1 MIVENKFKT
10 IPQSYDQKKLDFKKF
25 KFPNFLS
32 SKSSRTRA
40 TIQIQQG
47 CDHRCTFCI
56 IPYGRGEALSLPV
69 GEVSRRIEEV
79 LSKRYKEIIFT
90 GVDLTSY
97 GNDLPGKPTL
107 GNLIRRL
114 IKLHPSI
121 ERLRLSS
128 IDPAEVDGELMDL
141 LKFEPRLMPH
151 IHLSVQSG
159 DDLILKRMKRRHLR
173 SDVIKLCEEL
183 KSKRPNITFGADFI
197 IGFPTEKEEN
207 FKNTLD
213 LITRCKFSNVHLFP
227 FSPKKGTPA
236 ERMPQVDIKK
246 IKNRMTVARSHA
258 VEVQTK
264 LMQSSIGQ
272 KVNILFE
279 SMLKSYTDNFFKV
292 ELNSRNAYKNFPG
305 SILKVKLNSL
315 RNGKFFA
322 REYLMVFWWFKKLKS
337 GLSKSSEKISEG
349 IKKAIKGKKIDDE
362 TLDDLEELL
371 ISSDLGV
378 NFSSNVVEEL
388 RKSKLLEP
396 TPENIKKVLQ
406 KKINSI
412 LKPLEKNFSISKKP
426 TIYLVVGVNGV
437 GKTATVG
444 KIANKYINQNKK
456 VGVVA
461 ADTFRAAAKEQLKI
475 WSEKTG
481 ADFFSAEENSDPA
494 ALAYDS
500 IKKAINNKLDLL
512 IIDTAGRLHNKTD
525 LMNELSKIIRVI
537 KKIDISYPNEISLV
551 LDGNIGQNSVRQAE
565 VFKKICEINS
575 LIITKLDG
583 TAKGGVLVPIAELLK
598 IPILFIGTGETKDDL
613 VDFKSEE
620 FTNALLNM
628 N

>member
-1 MIVENKFKT
+1 MLNEKKNRVINLGCRLNFYESEIISSIISDTKHKNKIVVNTCAVTNQAVQKSLYEIRKVAKNFPNSEIVVTGCASEVDKKLFENLKNVSMIVENKFKT
-10 IPQSYDQKKLDFKKF
+10 IPQSYDEKKLDFKKF

-79 LSKRYKEIIFT
+79 LSKGYKEIIFT

-207 FKNTLD
+207 FKNTLA
-213 LITRCKFSNVHLFP
+213 LITQCKFSNVHLFP

-258 VEVQTK
+258 VEVQKK

-279 SMLKSYTDNFFKV
+279 SMLQSYTDNFFKV
-292 ELNSRNAYKNFPG
+292 ELNPRNTSKNFPG

-315 RNGKFFA
+315 RNGKFLA
-322 REYLMVFWWFKKLKS
+322 
-337 GLSKSSEKISEG
+337 
-349 IKKAIKGKKIDDE
+349 
-362 TLDDLEELL
+362 
-371 ISSDLGV
+371 
-378 NFSSNVVEEL
+378 
-388 RKSKLLEP
+388 
-396 TPENIKKVLQ
+396 ENI
-406 KKINSI
+406 
-412 LKPLEKNFSISKKP
+412 
-426 TIYLVVGVNGV
+426 
-437 GKTATVG
+437 
-444 KIANKYINQNKK
+444 
-456 VGVVA
+456 
-461 ADTFRAAAKEQLKI
+461 
-475 WSEKTG
+475 
-481 ADFFSAEENSDPA
+481 
-494 ALAYDS
+494 
-500 IKKAINNKLDLL
+500 
-512 IIDTAGRLHNKTD
+512 
-525 LMNELSKIIRVI
+525 
-537 KKIDISYPNEISLV
+537 
-551 LDGNIGQNSVRQAE
+551 
-565 VFKKICEINS
+565 
-575 LIITKLDG
+575 
-583 TAKGGVLVPIAELLK
+583 
-598 IPILFIGTGETKDDL
+598 
-613 VDFKSEE
+613 
-620 FTNALLNM
+620 
-628 N
+628 

>member
-1 MIVENKFKT
+1 M
-10 IPQSYDQKKLDFKKF
+10 
-25 KFPNFLS
+25 S

-79 LSKRYKEIIFT
+79 LSKGYKEIIFT

-207 FKNTLD
+207 FKNTLA
-213 LITRCKFSNVHLFP
+213 LITRCKFSNVHFFP

-258 VEVQTK
+258 VEVQKK

-279 SMLKSYTDNFFKV
+279 SMLQSYTDNFFKGGTQFK
-292 ELNSRNAYKNFPG
+292 EYFQKPSRLN
-305 SILKVKLNSL
+305 IKVKLNSL
-315 RNGKFFA
+315 RNGKFLA
-322 REYLMVFWWFKKLKS
+322 
-337 GLSKSSEKISEG
+337 
-349 IKKAIKGKKIDDE
+349 
-362 TLDDLEELL
+362 
-371 ISSDLGV
+371 
-378 NFSSNVVEEL
+378 
-388 RKSKLLEP
+388 
-396 TPENIKKVLQ
+396 ENI
-406 KKINSI
+406 
-412 LKPLEKNFSISKKP
+412 
-426 TIYLVVGVNGV
+426 
-437 GKTATVG
+437 
-444 KIANKYINQNKK
+444 
-456 VGVVA
+456 
-461 ADTFRAAAKEQLKI
+461 
-475 WSEKTG
+475 
-481 ADFFSAEENSDPA
+481 
-494 ALAYDS
+494 
-500 IKKAINNKLDLL
+500 
-512 IIDTAGRLHNKTD
+512 
-525 LMNELSKIIRVI
+525 
-537 KKIDISYPNEISLV
+537 
-551 LDGNIGQNSVRQAE
+551 
-565 VFKKICEINS
+565 
-575 LIITKLDG
+575 
-583 TAKGGVLVPIAELLK
+583 
-598 IPILFIGTGETKDDL
+598 
-613 VDFKSEE
+613 
-620 FTNALLNM
+620 
-628 N
+628 

>member
-1 MIVENKFKT
+1 MLNEKKNRVINLGCRLNFYESEIISSIISDTKHKNKIVVNTCAVTNQAVQKSLYEIRKVAKNFPNSEIVVTGCASEVDKKLFENLKNVSMIVENKFKT
-10 IPQSYDQKKLDFKKF
+10 IPQSYDEKKLDFKKF

-79 LSKRYKEIIFT
+79 LSKGYKEIIFT

-207 FKNTLD
+207 FKNTLA
-213 LITRCKFSNVHLFP
+213 LITQCKFSNVHLFP

-258 VEVQTK
+258 VEVQKK

-279 SMLKSYTDNFFKV
+279 SMLQSYTDNFF
-292 ELNSRNAYKNFPG
+292 
-305 SILKVKLNSL
+305 
-315 RNGKFFA
+315 
-322 REYLMVFWWFKKLKS
+322 
-337 GLSKSSEKISEG
+337 
-349 IKKAIKGKKIDDE
+349 
-362 TLDDLEELL
+362 
-371 ISSDLGV
+371 
-378 NFSSNVVEEL
+378 
-388 RKSKLLEP
+388 
-396 TPENIKKVLQ
+396 
-406 KKINSI
+406 
-412 LKPLEKNFSISKKP
+412 
-426 TIYLVVGVNGV
+426 
-437 GKTATVG
+437 
-444 KIANKYINQNKK
+444 
-456 VGVVA
+456 
-461 ADTFRAAAKEQLKI
+461 
-475 WSEKTG
+475 
-481 ADFFSAEENSDPA
+481 
-494 ALAYDS
+494 
-500 IKKAINNKLDLL
+500 
-512 IIDTAGRLHNKTD
+512 
-525 LMNELSKIIRVI
+525 
-537 KKIDISYPNEISLV
+537 
-551 LDGNIGQNSVRQAE
+551 
-565 VFKKICEINS
+565 
-575 LIITKLDG
+575 
-583 TAKGGVLVPIAELLK
+583 
-598 IPILFIGTGETKDDL
+598 
-613 VDFKSEE
+613 
-620 FTNALLNM
+620 
-628 N
+628 

>member
-1 MIVENKFKT
+1 MILMLNEKKNRVINLGCRLNFYESEIISSIISDTKHKNKIVVNTCAVTNQAVQKSLYEIRKVAKNFPNSEIVVTGCASEVDKKLFENLKNVSMIVENKFKT
-10 IPQSYDQKKLDFKKF
+10 IPQSYDEKKLDFKKF

-79 LSKRYKEIIFT
+79 LSKGYKEIIFT

-213 LITRCKFSNVHLFP
+213 LITQCKFSNVHLFP

-258 VEVQTK
+258 VEVQKK

-279 SMLKSYTDNFFKV
+279 SMLQSYTDNFFKV
-292 ELNSRNAYKNFPG
+292 ELNSRNTSKNFPG

-315 RNGKFFA
+315 RNGKFLA
-322 REYLMVFWWFKKLKS
+322 
-337 GLSKSSEKISEG
+337 
-349 IKKAIKGKKIDDE
+349 
-362 TLDDLEELL
+362 
-371 ISSDLGV
+371 
-378 NFSSNVVEEL
+378 
-388 RKSKLLEP
+388 
-396 TPENIKKVLQ
+396 ENI
-406 KKINSI
+406 
-412 LKPLEKNFSISKKP
+412 
-426 TIYLVVGVNGV
+426 
-437 GKTATVG
+437 
-444 KIANKYINQNKK
+444 
-456 VGVVA
+456 
-461 ADTFRAAAKEQLKI
+461 
-475 WSEKTG
+475 
-481 ADFFSAEENSDPA
+481 
-494 ALAYDS
+494 
-500 IKKAINNKLDLL
+500 
-512 IIDTAGRLHNKTD
+512 
-525 LMNELSKIIRVI
+525 
-537 KKIDISYPNEISLV
+537 
-551 LDGNIGQNSVRQAE
+551 
-565 VFKKICEINS
+565 
-575 LIITKLDG
+575 
-583 TAKGGVLVPIAELLK
+583 
-598 IPILFIGTGETKDDL
+598 
-613 VDFKSEE
+613 
-620 FTNALLNM
+620 
-628 N
+628 

>member
-1 MIVENKFKT
+1 MLNEKKNRVINLGCRLNFYESEIISSIISDTKHKNKIVVNTCAVTNQAVQKSLYEIRKVAKNFPNSEIVVTGCASEVDKKLFENLKNVSMIVENKFKT
-10 IPQSYDQKKLDFKKF
+10 IPQSYDEKKLDFKKF

-79 LSKRYKEIIFT
+79 LSKGYKEIIFT

-183 KSKRPNITFGADFI
+183 KLKRPNITFGADFI

-258 VEVQTK
+258 VEVQKK

-279 SMLKSYTDNFFKV
+279 SMLQSYTDNFFKV
-292 ELNSRNAYKNFPG
+292 ELNSRNTSKNFPG

-315 RNGKFFA
+315 RNGKFLA
-322 REYLMVFWWFKKLKS
+322 
-337 GLSKSSEKISEG
+337 
-349 IKKAIKGKKIDDE
+349 
-362 TLDDLEELL
+362 
-371 ISSDLGV
+371 
-378 NFSSNVVEEL
+378 
-388 RKSKLLEP
+388 
-396 TPENIKKVLQ
+396 ENI
-406 KKINSI
+406 
-412 LKPLEKNFSISKKP
+412 
-426 TIYLVVGVNGV
+426 
-437 GKTATVG
+437 
-444 KIANKYINQNKK
+444 
-456 VGVVA
+456 
-461 ADTFRAAAKEQLKI
+461 
-475 WSEKTG
+475 
-481 ADFFSAEENSDPA
+481 
-494 ALAYDS
+494 
-500 IKKAINNKLDLL
+500 
-512 IIDTAGRLHNKTD
+512 
-525 LMNELSKIIRVI
+525 
-537 KKIDISYPNEISLV
+537 
-551 LDGNIGQNSVRQAE
+551 
-565 VFKKICEINS
+565 
-575 LIITKLDG
+575 
-583 TAKGGVLVPIAELLK
+583 
-598 IPILFIGTGETKDDL
+598 
-613 VDFKSEE
+613 
-620 FTNALLNM
+620 
-628 N
+628 

>member
-1 MIVENKFKT
+1 MLNEKKNRVVNLGCRLNFYESEIISSIISDKKHKNKIVINTCAVTNQAVQKSLYEIRKVAKNFPNSEIVVTGCASEVDKKLFENLKNVSMIVENKFKT
-10 IPQSYDQKKLDFKKF
+10 IPQSYDQKKLDFQKF

-128 IDPAEVDGELMDL
+128 IDPAEVDSELLDL

-151 IHLSVQSG
+151 LHLSVQSG

-213 LITRCKFSNVHLFP
+213 LITRCKFSNVHFFP

-258 VEVQTK
+258 VEVQKK

-279 SMLKSYTDNFFKV
+279 SMLQSYTDNFFKV
-292 ELNSRNAYKNFPG
+292 ELNSRNTSKNFPG

-315 RNGKFFA
+315 RNGKFLA
-322 REYLMVFWWFKKLKS
+322 
-337 GLSKSSEKISEG
+337 
-349 IKKAIKGKKIDDE
+349 
-362 TLDDLEELL
+362 
-371 ISSDLGV
+371 
-378 NFSSNVVEEL
+378 
-388 RKSKLLEP
+388 
-396 TPENIKKVLQ
+396 ENI
-406 KKINSI
+406 
-412 LKPLEKNFSISKKP
+412 
-426 TIYLVVGVNGV
+426 
-437 GKTATVG
+437 
-444 KIANKYINQNKK
+444 
-456 VGVVA
+456 
-461 ADTFRAAAKEQLKI
+461 
-475 WSEKTG
+475 
-481 ADFFSAEENSDPA
+481 
-494 ALAYDS
+494 
-500 IKKAINNKLDLL
+500 
-512 IIDTAGRLHNKTD
+512 
-525 LMNELSKIIRVI
+525 
-537 KKIDISYPNEISLV
+537 
-551 LDGNIGQNSVRQAE
+551 
-565 VFKKICEINS
+565 
-575 LIITKLDG
+575 
-583 TAKGGVLVPIAELLK
+583 
-598 IPILFIGTGETKDDL
+598 
-613 VDFKSEE
+613 
-620 FTNALLNM
+620 
-628 N
+628 

>member
-1 MIVENKFKT
+1 MLNEKKNRVVNLGCRLNFYESEIISSIISDTKHKNKIVVNTCAVTNQAVQKSLYEIRKVAKNFPNSEIVVTGCASEVDKKLFENLKNVSMIVENKFKT
-10 IPQSYDQKKLDFKKF
+10 IPQSYDEKKLDFKKF

-79 LSKRYKEIIFT
+79 LSKGYKEIIFT

-207 FKNTLD
+207 FKNTLA
-213 LITRCKFSNVHLFP
+213 LITQCKFSNVHLFP

-258 VEVQTK
+258 VEVQKK

-279 SMLKSYTDNFFKV
+279 SMLQSYTDNFFKV

-315 RNGKFFA
+315 RNGKFLA
-322 REYLMVFWWFKKLKS
+322 
-337 GLSKSSEKISEG
+337 
-349 IKKAIKGKKIDDE
+349 
-362 TLDDLEELL
+362 
-371 ISSDLGV
+371 
-378 NFSSNVVEEL
+378 
-388 RKSKLLEP
+388 
-396 TPENIKKVLQ
+396 ENI
-406 KKINSI
+406 
-412 LKPLEKNFSISKKP
+412 
-426 TIYLVVGVNGV
+426 
-437 GKTATVG
+437 
-444 KIANKYINQNKK
+444 
-456 VGVVA
+456 
-461 ADTFRAAAKEQLKI
+461 
-475 WSEKTG
+475 
-481 ADFFSAEENSDPA
+481 
-494 ALAYDS
+494 
-500 IKKAINNKLDLL
+500 
-512 IIDTAGRLHNKTD
+512 
-525 LMNELSKIIRVI
+525 
-537 KKIDISYPNEISLV
+537 
-551 LDGNIGQNSVRQAE
+551 
-565 VFKKICEINS
+565 
-575 LIITKLDG
+575 
-583 TAKGGVLVPIAELLK
+583 
-598 IPILFIGTGETKDDL
+598 
-613 VDFKSEE
+613 
-620 FTNALLNM
+620 
-628 N
+628 

>member
-1 MIVENKFKT
+1 MLNEKKNRVINLGCRLNFYESEIISSIISDTKHKNKIVVNTCAVTNQAVQKSLYEIRKVAKNFPNSEIVVTGCASEVDKKLFENLKNVSMIVENKFKT
-10 IPQSYDQKKLDFKKF
+10 IPQSYDEKKLDFKKF

-79 LSKRYKEIIFT
+79 LSKGYKEIIFT

-207 FKNTLD
+207 FKNTLA
-213 LITRCKFSNVHLFP
+213 LITQCKFSNVHLFP

-258 VEVQTK
+258 VEVQKK

-279 SMLKSYTDNFFKV
+279 SMLQSYTDNFFKV
-292 ELNSRNAYKNFPG
+292 ELNSRNT
-305 SILKVKLNSL
+305 
-315 RNGKFFA
+315 
-322 REYLMVFWWFKKLKS
+322 
-337 GLSKSSEKISEG
+337 SK
-349 IKKAIKGKKIDDE
+349 
-362 TLDDLEELL
+362 
-371 ISSDLGV
+371 
-378 NFSSNVVEEL
+378 
-388 RKSKLLEP
+388 
-396 TPENIKKVLQ
+396 
-406 KKINSI
+406 
-412 LKPLEKNFSISKKP
+412 
-426 TIYLVVGVNGV
+426 
-437 GKTATVG
+437 
-444 KIANKYINQNKK
+444 
-456 VGVVA
+456 
-461 ADTFRAAAKEQLKI
+461 TF
-475 WSEKTG
+475 
-481 ADFFSAEENSDPA
+481 
-494 ALAYDS
+494 
-500 IKKAINNKLDLL
+500 
-512 IIDTAGRLHNKTD
+512 
-525 LMNELSKIIRVI
+525 
-537 KKIDISYPNEISLV
+537 
-551 LDGNIGQNSVRQAE
+551 QAQY
-565 VFKKICEINS
+565 
-575 LIITKLDG
+575 
-583 TAKGGVLVPIAELLK
+583 
-598 IPILFIGTGETKDDL
+598 
-613 VDFKSEE
+613 
-620 FTNALLNM
+620 
-628 N
+628 

>member
-1 MIVENKFKT
+1 MLNEKKNRVINLGCRLNFYESEIISSIISDTKHKNKIVVNTCAVTNQAVQKSLYEIRKVAKNFPNSEIVVTGCASEVDKKLFENLKNVSMIVENKFKT
-10 IPQSYDQKKLDFKKF
+10 IPQSYDEKKLDFKKF

-79 LSKRYKEIIFT
+79 LSKGYKEIIFT

-207 FKNTLD
+207 FKNTLA
-213 LITRCKFSNVHLFP
+213 LITQCKFSNVHLFP

-258 VEVQTK
+258 VEVQKK
-264 LMQSSIGQ
+264 LMQSLIGQ

-279 SMLKSYTDNFFKV
+279 SMLQSYTDNFFKV
-292 ELNSRNAYKNFPG
+292 ELNSRNTSKNFPG

-315 RNGKFFA
+315 RNGKFLA
-322 REYLMVFWWFKKLKS
+322 
-337 GLSKSSEKISEG
+337 
-349 IKKAIKGKKIDDE
+349 
-362 TLDDLEELL
+362 
-371 ISSDLGV
+371 
-378 NFSSNVVEEL
+378 
-388 RKSKLLEP
+388 
-396 TPENIKKVLQ
+396 ENI
-406 KKINSI
+406 
-412 LKPLEKNFSISKKP
+412 
-426 TIYLVVGVNGV
+426 
-437 GKTATVG
+437 
-444 KIANKYINQNKK
+444 
-456 VGVVA
+456 
-461 ADTFRAAAKEQLKI
+461 
-475 WSEKTG
+475 
-481 ADFFSAEENSDPA
+481 
-494 ALAYDS
+494 
-500 IKKAINNKLDLL
+500 
-512 IIDTAGRLHNKTD
+512 
-525 LMNELSKIIRVI
+525 
-537 KKIDISYPNEISLV
+537 
-551 LDGNIGQNSVRQAE
+551 
-565 VFKKICEINS
+565 
-575 LIITKLDG
+575 
-583 TAKGGVLVPIAELLK
+583 
-598 IPILFIGTGETKDDL
+598 
-613 VDFKSEE
+613 
-620 FTNALLNM
+620 
-628 N
+628 

>member
-1 MIVENKFKT
+1 M
-10 IPQSYDQKKLDFKKF
+10 
-25 KFPNFLS
+25 S

-79 LSKRYKEIIFT
+79 LSKGYKEIIFT

-207 FKNTLD
+207 FKNTLA
-213 LITRCKFSNVHLFP
+213 LITQCKFSNVHLFP

-258 VEVQTK
+258 VEVQ
-264 LMQSSIGQ
+264 
-272 KVNILFE
+272 
-279 SMLKSYTDNFFKV
+279 
-292 ELNSRNAYKNFPG
+292 KN
-305 SILKVKLNSL
+305 
-315 RNGKFFA
+315 
-322 REYLMVFWWFKKLKS
+322 
-337 GLSKSSEKISEG
+337 
-349 IKKAIKGKKIDDE
+349 
-362 TLDDLEELL
+362 
-371 ISSDLGV
+371 
-378 NFSSNVVEEL
+378 
-388 RKSKLLEP
+388 
-396 TPENIKKVLQ
+396 
-406 KKINSI
+406 
-412 LKPLEKNFSISKKP
+412 
-426 TIYLVVGVNGV
+426 
-437 GKTATVG
+437 
-444 KIANKYINQNKK
+444 
-456 VGVVA
+456 
-461 ADTFRAAAKEQLKI
+461 
-475 WSEKTG
+475 
-481 ADFFSAEENSDPA
+481 
-494 ALAYDS
+494 
-500 IKKAINNKLDLL
+500 
-512 IIDTAGRLHNKTD
+512 
-525 LMNELSKIIRVI
+525 
-537 KKIDISYPNEISLV
+537 
-551 LDGNIGQNSVRQAE
+551 
-565 VFKKICEINS
+565 
-575 LIITKLDG
+575 
-583 TAKGGVLVPIAELLK
+583 
-598 IPILFIGTGETKDDL
+598 
-613 VDFKSEE
+613 
-620 FTNALLNM
+620 
-628 N
+628 